1 MKNQLNATKEIT
13 QSYKKLELDYHK
25 LSELYSKRIEQSHE
39 VAEMLSKDINTLELN
54 FRNTSSMQIDSQ
66 DELQRKLE
74 TLIGQ
79 FTMDRQQ
86 NSIRIAELKMF
97 LDKNIAMLKNNWD
110 DKRHI
115 EIQTENVEEEENL
128 ITV

>member
-115 EIQTENVEEEENL
+115 EIQTENVEEEEDL
-128 ITV
+128 ITA